1 MEDSMQA
8 RNKGPAVILF
18 NLFAYTFILIATALC
33 VLPFLLVISGS
44 LTDNASIAVDGYHFL
59 PKVFSLEAYKTI
71 FMFPQ
76 TVIQAYKVTTVN
88 TLVGTALG
96 LFFMSMAGYVLSRK
110 DFKYRN
116 RISFLIYFTTIF
128 GGGLVPWYMM
138 VSGILKLKDSYIAI
152 CYPGLMAPFLI
163 ILMRTFIT
171 SALPD
176 EVVESAKIDGA
187 GSFRTYWS
195 IVLPIVKP
203 GLATV
208 GLFLA
213 LNYWNDWFLTS
224 MFITTPSKYELQFYL
239 YNMLSSYEA
248 LNYMLSSGVTIITN
262 PPSESIKLAM
272 AIIATGPVLLFYPFI
287 QRYFVAGITVGAV
300 KG

>member
-1 MEDSMQA
+1 MHA

-18 NLFAYTFILIATALC
+18 NIFAYVVIIFFTTIC
-33 VLPFLLVISGS
+33 VLPFLLIISGS
-44 LTDNASIAVDGYHFL
+44 LTDNASIAVDGYHFI

-71 FMFPQ
+71 FLFPQ
-76 TVIQAYKVTTVN
+76 TIIQAYKVTTLN
-88 TLVGTALG
+88 TLVGTTLG

-138 VSGILKLKDSYIAI
+138 VTSVLNLKDSYIAL

-187 GSFRTYWS
+187 GSFRTYRS

-203 GLATV
+203 GLATI

-224 MFITTPSKYELQFYL
+224 MFITTPRKYELQFYL

-248 LNYMLSSGVTIITN
+248 LNYMLSSGVTIISN

-272 AIIATGPVLLFYPFI
+272 AVIATGPVLLFYPFI

>member
-1 MEDSMQA
+1 M
-8 RNKGPAVILF
+8 RIKKGTSFIVF
-18 NLFAYTFILIATALC
+18 NVFAYTIITIITVLC
-33 VLPFLLVISGS
+33 VLPFLLIISGS
-44 LTDNASIAVDGYHFL
+44 FTDNTSIAIDGYHFI

-71 FMFPQ
+71 FLFPQ
-76 TVIQAYKVTTVN
+76 TIIQAYKVTSVN
-88 TLVGTALG
+88 TLVGTSLG
-96 LFFMSMAGYVLSRK
+96 LFFMSMSGYVLSRK

-138 VSGILKLKDSYIAI
+138 VTSVLKLKDSYLAI

-176 EVVESAKIDGA
+176 EVVESAKIDGS
-187 GSFRTYWS
+187 GHFRTYIS

-213 LNYWNDWFLTS
+213 LNYWNDWFLSS
-224 MFITTPSKYELQFYL
+224 MFISTPEKYELQFYL

-248 LNYMLSSGVTIITN
+248 LNRMVSAGVTIVTN

-287 QRYFVAGITVGAV
+287 QRYFVAGITIGAV

>member
-1 MEDSMQA
+1 MN
-8 RNKGPAVILF
+8 RIKRGPAAIVFNVI
-18 NLFAYTFILIATALC
+18 AYVIITFITVLC
-33 VLPFLLVISGS
+33 LLPFMLIISGS
-44 LTDNASIAVDGYHFL
+44 LTDNASIAVDGYHFI

-71 FMFPQ
+71 FLFPD
-76 TVIQAYKVTTVN
+76 TVLQAYKVTTVN
-88 TLVGTALG
+88 TLVGTMLG
-96 LFFMSMAGYVLSRK
+96 LFFMSMSGFVLSRK

-138 VSGILKLKDSYIAI
+138 MTSVLKMKDSYAAL
-152 CYPGLMAPFLI
+152 CWPGLMAPFLI

-171 SALPD
+171 SSLPD

-208 GLFLA
+208 GLFVA
-213 LNYWNDWFLTS
+213 LNYWNDWFLSS
-224 MFITTPSKYELQFYL
+224 MFITTPAKYELQFYL

-248 LNYMLSSGVTIITN
+248 LNFMLSSGVTIITN

>member
-1 MEDSMQA
+1 MQA

-18 NLFAYTFILIATALC
+18 NIFAYTVILITTLLC
-33 VLPFLLVISGS
+33 VLPFWLVISGS
-44 LTDNASIAVDGYHFL
+44 LTDNASIAVDGYHFF
-59 PKVFSLEAYKTI
+59 PKVFSFEAYKTI

-76 TVIQAYKVTTVN
+76 TVAQAYTVTTLN
-88 TLVGTALG
+88 TLIGTTLG

-138 VSGILKLKDSYIAI
+138 VSGILKLKDSYIAL

-187 GSFRTYWS
+187 GSFRTYRS

-213 LNYWNDWFLTS
+213 LNYWNDWFLTA
-224 MFITTPSKYELQFYL
+224 MFITTPRKYELQFYL

-248 LNYMLSSGVTIITN
+248 LNYMLSSGVTVITN

-272 AIIATGPVLLFYPFI
+272 TIIATGPVLLFYPFI
-287 QRYFVAGITVGAV
+287 QRYFVAGITIGAV

>member
-1 MEDSMQA
+1 MHA

-18 NLFAYTFILIATALC
+18 NIFAYVVIILFTTIC
-33 VLPFLLVISGS
+33 VLPFLLIISGS
-44 LTDNASIAVDGYHFL
+44 LTDNASIAVDGYHFI

-71 FMFPQ
+71 FLFPQ
-76 TVIQAYKVTTVN
+76 TIIQAYKVTTLN
-88 TLVGTALG
+88 TLVGTTLG

-138 VSGILKLKDSYIAI
+138 VTSVLNLKDSYIAL

-187 GSFRTYWS
+187 GSFRTYRS

-203 GLATV
+203 GLATI

-224 MFITTPSKYELQFYL
+224 MFITTPRKYELQFYL

-248 LNYMLSSGVTIITN
+248 LNYMLSSGVTIISN

-272 AIIATGPVLLFYPFI
+272 AVIATGPVLLFYPFI

>member
-1 MEDSMQA
+1 MHGIK
-8 RNKGPAVILF
+8 RGPAAIVFNVIAYIVIL
-18 NLFAYTFILIATALC
+18 AITVLC
-33 VLPFLLVISGS
+33 LLPFMLIISGS
-44 LTDNASIAVDGYHFL
+44 LTDNASIAVDGYHFI
-59 PKVFSLEAYKTI
+59 PKVFSLEAYTTI
-71 FMFPQ
+71 FMFPE
-76 TVIQAYKVTTVN
+76 TVLQAYKVTTVN
-88 TLVGTALG
+88 TLVGTLLG

-116 RISFLIYFTTIF
+116 TISFLIYFTTIF

-138 VSGILKLKDSYIAI
+138 MTSVLKVKDSYAAL
-152 CYPGLMAPFLI
+152 CWPGLMAPFLI

-171 SALPD
+171 SSLPD

-208 GLFLA
+208 GLFVA
-213 LNYWNDWFLTS
+213 LNYWNDWFLSS

-248 LNYMLSSGVTIITN
+248 LNFMLSSGVTIITN

>member
-1 MEDSMQA
+1 MGV
-8 RNKGPAVILF
+8 RNKGLTFYLF
-18 NLFAYTFILIATALC
+18 NIFAYTVIIILTILC
-33 VLPFLLVISGS
+33 VMPFLLIISGS
-44 LTDNASIAVDGYHFL
+44 LTDEVSIAIDGYHFI

-71 FMFPQ
+71 FTFPQ
-76 TVIQAYKVTTVN
+76 TVIKAYTVTTVN
-88 TLVGTALG
+88 TIVGTSLG

-116 RISFLIYFTTIF
+116 RITFLIYFTTIF
-128 GGGLVPWYMM
+128 GGGLVPWYIMITS
-138 VSGILKLKDSYIAI
+138 VLKLKDSYIAI

-171 SALPD
+171 SSLPD

-187 GSFRTYWS
+187 GSFKTYYS

-213 LNYWNDWFLTS
+213 LNYWNDWFLSS
-224 MFITTPSKYELQFYL
+224 MFISTPEKYELQFYL
-239 YNMLSSYEA
+239 YNMLNSYEA
-248 LNYMLSSGVTIITN
+248 INRLVSSGVTLATN
-262 PPSESIKLAM
+262 PPAESIKLAM

-287 QRYFVAGITVGAV
+287 QRYFVAGITIGAV

>member
-1 MEDSMQA
+1 MQA
-8 RNKGPAVILF
+8 RNKGSAVILF
-18 NLFAYTFILIATALC
+18 NIFAYTVILITTILC
-33 VLPFLLVISGS
+33 VLPFWLIIVGS

-76 TVIQAYKVTTVN
+76 TVAQAYTVTTLN
-88 TLVGTALG
+88 TLIGTSLG

-138 VSGILKLKDSYIAI
+138 VSGILKLKDSYIAL

-213 LNYWNDWFLTS
+213 LNYWNDWFLTA
-224 MFITTPSKYELQFYL
+224 MFITTPRKYELQFYL

-248 LNYMLSSGVTIITN
+248 LNYMLSSGVTIVTN

-272 AIIATGPVLLFYPFI
+272 TIIATGPVLLFYPFI
-287 QRYFVAGITVGAV
+287 QRYFVAGITIGAV

>member
-1 MEDSMQA
+1 MN
-8 RNKGPAVILF
+8 RIKRGPAAIVSNVI
-18 NLFAYTFILIATALC
+18 AYVIISFITVLC
-33 VLPFLLVISGS
+33 LLPFMLIISGS
-44 LTDNASIAVDGYHFL
+44 LTDNASIAVDGYHFI

-71 FMFPQ
+71 FLFPD
-76 TVIQAYKVTTVN
+76 TVLQAYKVTTVN
-88 TLVGTALG
+88 TLVGTMLG
-96 LFFMSMAGYVLSRK
+96 LFFMSMSGFVLSRK

-138 VSGILKLKDSYIAI
+138 MTSVLKMKDSYAAL
-152 CYPGLMAPFLI
+152 CWPGLMAPFLI

-171 SALPD
+171 SSLPD

-208 GLFLA
+208 GLFVA
-213 LNYWNDWFLTS
+213 LNYWNDWFLSS
-224 MFITTPSKYELQFYL
+224 MFITTPAKYELQFYL

-248 LNYMLSSGVTIITN
+248 LNFMLSSGVTIITN

>member
-1 MEDSMQA
+1 MN
-8 RNKGPAVILF
+8 RIKRGPAAIVFNVI
-18 NLFAYTFILIATALC
+18 AYVIISFITVLC
-33 VLPFLLVISGS
+33 LLPFMLIISGS
-44 LTDNASIAVDGYHFL
+44 LTDNASIAVDGYHFI

-71 FMFPQ
+71 FLFPD
-76 TVIQAYKVTTVN
+76 TVLQAYKVTTVN
-88 TLVGTALG
+88 TLVGTMLG
-96 LFFMSMAGYVLSRK
+96 LFFMSMSGFVLSRK

-138 VSGILKLKDSYIAI
+138 MTSVLKMKDSYAAL
-152 CYPGLMAPFLI
+152 CWPGLMAPFLI

-171 SALPD
+171 SSLPD

-208 GLFLA
+208 GLFVA
-213 LNYWNDWFLTS
+213 LNYWNDWFLSS
-224 MFITTPSKYELQFYL
+224 MFITTPAKYELQFYL

-248 LNYMLSSGVTIITN
+248 LNFMLSSGVTIITN

>member
-1 MEDSMQA
+1 MHA

-18 NLFAYTFILIATALC
+18 NIFAYAFITIATALC
-33 VLPFLLVISGS
+33 LLPFLLVISGS
-44 LTDNASIAVDGYHFL
+44 LTDNASIAVDGYHFI
-59 PKVFSLEAYKTI
+59 PKIFSLEAYKTI
-71 FMFPQ
+71 FLFPQ
-76 TVIQAYKVTTVN
+76 TVIQAYKVTTIN
-88 TLVGTALG
+88 TLVGTSLG

-224 MFITTPSKYELQFYL
+224 MFITTPKKYELQFYL

-287 QRYFVAGITVGAV
+287 QRYFVAGITIGAV